1 MDVAVAE
8 LNYLF
13 HLSNSGAYRQHSDL
27 CCYWSSYCT
36 YGMWV
41 VKTLKKL
48 TFYGKYGNIRKF
60 FMVRCV
66 VEGEHGLAAS
76 TCAPTHVGDMSLN
89 LAPIFSSHYLL
100 FFLHFSLYGVAKNND
115 KKIKR

>member
-1 MDVAVAE
+1 MLLLEQLLYIWDVGGE
-8 LNYLF
+8 
-13 HLSNSGAYRQHSDL
+13 H
-27 CCYWSSYCT
+27 
-36 YGMWV
+36 
-41 VKTLKKL
+41 TLKKL
-48 TFYGKYGNIRKF
+48 TFYGKYGNIRTF

-66 VEGEHGLAAS
+66 VEGEAAS

-100 FFLHFSLYGVAKNND
+100 FFIHFSLFGVAKNND